1 MATDTSQ
8 ELGNKV
14 IYEVDVRNHS
24 AEGNFKGLQR
34 DLARIKNLGVD
45 IIWLMPIYPIGRKN
59 RKGSLGSPYS
69 IANHRQ
75 INPEFG
81 VLADFQQ
88 LVTAIHDNGMQI
100 MLDIVFNH
108 TSPDSLIFQ
117 EHPDW
122 FYKNENG
129 LVSRKV
135 ADWADII
142 DFDYSRPELWV
153 YQIDTLKY
161 WVNLGVDGFR
171 CDVAPVVLLEF
182 WLKARS
188 EIQKIKKDFIW
199 LAESA
204 EPDFILQMRRQG
216 FNIHSDGEMYQ
227 AFDIT
232 YDYDVFDT
240 FKAYL
245 TGRIDLENYLQ
256 LICHQETI
264 YPVNF
269 IKLRFLENHDQ
280 PRIASFIH
288 SQAQLRQWTAFN
300 YFNKGTTLLLAG
312 QEAQTAKQSS
322 LFDRDP
328 VDWSGLTPDFT
339 AFLQTMVAIKKDPL
353 RVKGYYQIHHL
364 SQPGVIMASYK
375 YERQT
380 LLGIFNVEDQ
390 DGLLAVDFPDGKY
403 TNLVDLQEVIIE
415 DERIKLQSKP
425 VIIKIEA

>member
-8 ELGNKV
+8 ELRNKV
-14 IYEVDVRNHS
+14 IYEVYIRNHS

-34 DLARIKNLGVD
+34 DLARIKNLGTD

-81 VLADFQQ
+81 DPADFQQ
-88 LVTAIHDNGMQI
+88 LVTAIHDKGMQI

-122 FYKNENG
+122 FYRNENG

-142 DFDYSRPELWV
+142 DLDYSRPELWV

-171 CDVAPVVLLEF
+171 CDVAPMVPLEF

-188 EIQKIKKDFIW
+188 EIQKIKKGFIW

-204 EPDFILQMRRQG
+204 EPDFILQMRRLG
-216 FNIHSDGEMYQ
+216 FNIHSDAEMYQ

-232 YDYDVFDT
+232 YDYDVFDA

-245 TGRIDLENYLQ
+245 AGRIDLEDYLQ
-256 LICHQETI
+256 LLRRQEII
-264 YPVNF
+264 YPANF

-280 PRIASFIH
+280 PRIASFTH

-300 YFNKGTTLLLAG
+300 YFHKGTALLLAG
-312 QEAQTAKQSS
+312 QEAQTAKHSG
-322 LFDRDP
+322 LFGKDP
-328 VDWSGLTPDFT
+328 IDWSGLISDFT
-339 AFLQTMVAIKKDPL
+339 ALLQTMAAIKKDSL
-353 RVKGYYQIHHL
+353 MIKGYYRIHYV
-364 SQPGVIMASYK
+364 SQPGVIMASYE
-375 YERQT
+375 YGRQI

-403 TNLVDLQEVIIE
+403 TNLIDLQEILIKDRTIE
-415 DERIKLQSKP
+415 LQSKP
-425 VIIKIEA
+425 VIIKIAD